1 MGYSV
6 KELRKQFAE
15 RGVFYTDDK
24 LAALLA
30 DIVSANGDVVDVY
43 DPTCGAG
50 NLLAVFGD
58 DIKKYGQEIDGVQ
71 ADVARKRLTNAI
83 IATGNTLTEP
93 AFTGRKF
100 RHIVANY
107 PFSIKWEPFVDARWA
122 DAPALQPPS
131 KADYAFILHI
141 ISMLADDGVAA
152 VLGFPGILYRGQ
164 REGKIREW
172 LIRQNLIESVTLI
185 EGGYFEDTNIA
196 TALLVI
202 RKNRT
207 STDIKFCDHESG
219 KEAVATFADV
229 QANNFNLSPSGYIAP
244 PVDERFANYDV
255 VEAELQHRRN
265 IIGIVDKALQMSQMH
280 ADLHGSLSLAPYP
293 SITDFANDIMN
304 VVKKYL

>member
-15 RGVFYTDDK
+15 RGVFYIDDK

-83 IATGNTLTEP
+83 IATGDTLTEP
-93 AFTGRKF
+93 AFTDRKF

-107 PFSIKWEPFVDARWA
+107 PFSIKWEPFVDARWD
-122 DAPALQPPS
+122 DAPTLPPPS

-141 ISMLADDGVAA
+141 ISMLADDGVAV